1 VNRSASAVF
10 LTLLALGACGGSGNP
25 SSPQSPAPGSAD
37 VVQITGRER
46 FGWNQAAETVANY
59 HFAVYVDNARAE
71 LPTATCRPSTMP
83 GMFDCESPLPP
94 LTPGRHTLEVVAVVV
109 AQGQSVEGPR
119 AAALLVNVI
128 GSGTASTADVA
139 MSTSVAPTPPG
150 SSTPARDGSG
160 CGLAA
165 LPSMELAMWDETGTI
180 RVTDMRSNASHDL
193 TWKAD
198 PQWTIAALAAHPN
211 FVENR
216 QLYIAEMPAP
226 RGALRL
232 SRYREVGGVLGER
245 AVLMQTALEAR
256 PDRIWMSFGVDGD
269 LYIALLTSSAP
280 AGNQSKNERFLIR
293 VTDAGLPAKGNA
305 TGSLFAPFSAPR
317 PAAMAWAPDSSIP
330 WMLTRVSPDAY
341 SVSQLGQHQAI
352 EDHVYPSS
360 APIAMQIATIE
371 KQQALFVTGLH
382 GDVHR
387 LGRDNG
393 GWSVRDGFRL
403 SDTTRPVRDA
413 LVLSTGEMAAC
424 GPVAGSGYGVWRA
437 RLP

>member
-1 VNRSASAVF
+1 
-10 LTLLALGACGGSGNP
+10 
-25 SSPQSPAPGSAD
+25 
-37 VVQITGRER
+37 
-46 FGWNQAAETVANY
+46 
-59 HFAVYVDNARAE
+59 
-71 LPTATCRPSTMP
+71 
-83 GMFDCESPLPP
+83 
-94 LTPGRHTLEVVAVVV
+94 
-109 AQGQSVEGPR
+109 
-119 AAALLVNVI
+119 
-128 GSGTASTADVA
+128 
-139 MSTSVAPTPPG
+139 
-150 SSTPARDGSG
+150 
-160 CGLAA
+160 
-165 LPSMELAMWDETGTI
+165 
-180 RVTDMRSNASHDL
+180 
-193 TWKAD
+193 
-198 PQWTIAALAAHPN
+198 
-211 FVENR
+211 
-216 QLYIAEMPAP
+216 
-226 RGALRL
+226 
-232 SRYREVGGVLGER
+232 
-245 AVLMQTALEAR
+245 
-256 PDRIWMSFGVDGD
+256 MSFGVDGD

-352 EDHVYPSS
+352 AS
-360 APIAMQIATIE
+360 IE
-371 KQQALFVTGLH
+371 YQQALFVTGLH
-382 GDVHR
+382 GDVRR